1 MYERHSIDEI
11 LGTYGKEMTWDIKAG
26 CMGKRK
32 FVIERSTKFDSIFL
46 IKFTSGERFHG
57 FSPLI
62 LSGYSNRQGYLS
74 GAELPHAKSSLAHRY
89 TIARRT

>member
-32 FVIERSTKFDSIFL
+32 FVIGRSAKFDSIFMT
-46 IKFTSGERFHG
+46 KSTTSGERFH
-57 FSPLI
+57 
-62 LSGYSNRQGYLS
+62 
-74 GAELPHAKSSLAHRY
+74 
-89 TIARRT
+89 